1 MIIAQHLYEG
11 IDLGSGRVGLI
22 TYMRTD
28 SVNLSSFAIDSA
40 RSYIENTF
48 GNKYLPTK
56 PNIYKAKSNLAQEAH
71 EAIRPTDATRT
82 PESISQFLAKDEL
95 KLYTL
100 I

>member
-28 SVNLSSFAIDSA
+28 SVNLSSFAINSA
-40 RSYIENTF
+40 REYIEKEF
-48 GNKYLPTK
+48 SNKYLPSK
-56 PNIYKAKSNLAQEAH
+56 PNYFKAKSNLAQEAH
-71 EAIRPTDATRT
+71 EAIRPTEANRS
-82 PESISQFLAKDEL
+82 PESIANFLAKDEL